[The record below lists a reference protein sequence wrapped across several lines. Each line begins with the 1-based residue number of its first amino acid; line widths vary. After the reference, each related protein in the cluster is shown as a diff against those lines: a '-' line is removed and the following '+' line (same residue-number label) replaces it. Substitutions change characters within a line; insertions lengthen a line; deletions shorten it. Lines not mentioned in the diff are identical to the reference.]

1 MRQES
6 KIDKPFMLNANR
18 IKGYFPDSYS
28 EEVMEE
34 IICQL
39 LEQWKQ
45 QRAGGGEGGE
55 RESV

>member
-1 MRQES
+1 
-6 KIDKPFMLNANR
+6 MLNANR